1 MKRLIKSAT
10 LSALSLMVMGSA
22 VLSNS
27 GAANA
32 IDPVTGKEGVRS
44 NYIGATAGGSF
55 NTVNEE
61 GENVATGGLQ
71 GRFTTRDIPVSLRGA
86 ALFNEKAA
94 ALVPEITYDLAV
106 TDNANIYLGGGYS
119 FVTEEDQLTA
129 LGNRNAP
136 VVTLGGEMQVR
147 DNVVIFGNGK
157 MGIDAYNNIDDE
169 NEFAFSVQAGAAFS
183 F

>member
-1 MKRLIKSAT
+1 MNRLIKSAT
-10 LSALSLMVMGSA
+10 LSALSVMVMGTA
-22 VLSNS
+22 VLSS

-32 IDPVTGKEGVRS
+32 LDPVTGKHGVRT

-55 NTVNEE
+55 NTVDRND
-61 GENVATGGLQ
+61 ENVFAGGLQ
-71 GRFTTRDIPVSLRGA
+71 GRVTTPDIPISLRGA

-106 TDNANIYLGGGYS
+106 SDNANIYLGGGYS
-119 FVTEEDQLTA
+119 FITEENELTA

-157 MGIDAYNNIDDE
+157 MGIDAYNNANDD

>member
-10 LSALSLMVMGSA
+10 LSALSLVVMGSA
-22 VLSNS
+22 VLSN

-32 IDPVTGKEGVRS
+32 MDPVTGKAGVRS

-55 NTVNEE
+55 NTVNED
-61 GENVATGGLQ
+61 GENVFTGGLQ
-71 GRFTTRDIPVSLRGA
+71 GRVTTRDIPVSLRGA

-106 TDNANIYLGGGYS
+106 TDSANLYLGGGYS
-119 FVTEEDQLTA
+119 FITEEDQLTA

-136 VVTLGGEMQVR
+136 VVTVGGEMQVR
-147 DNVVIFGNGK
+147 ENVVIFGNGK